1 MAKMLTVSKED
12 CPVLTLQW
20 LHETVW
26 LAYLYSK
33 VVILSLWEKRD
44 SAVCLCLFF
53 LFTVFPLHATIHFLA
68 SSLPNNYNSTNLSF
82 LSFPLIDMRDF
93 SLIPGH
99 LSVVI
104 ITHRIVHPHTW
115 NPICIKNHYSPPKE
129 LMVSVSGQCR
139 WLLRKDSSR
148 VGRPLI

>member
-53 LFTVFPLHATIHFLA
+53 LFTVFPLHATFHFLA
-68 SSLPNNYNSTNLSF
+68 SSLPNNYDSTNLSF
-82 LSFPLIDMRDF
+82 LSFPSYRYERLF
-93 SLIPGH
+93 SDTWPPFCSHYNPQDCPSSYMKPYLH
-99 LSVVI
+99 KKSLLS
-104 ITHRIVHPHTW
+104 
-115 NPICIKNHYSPPKE
+115 S
-129 LMVSVSGQCR
+129 Q
-139 WLLRKDSSR
+139 R
-148 VGRPLI
+148 VDGLSFGAVQMTT